1 MYEHWVKTWD
11 FVGADWDE
19 IDREQMRAV
28 GELARL
34 NWELVQIET
43 LNSRTGESGGR
54 AVVSATV
61 RGYFRR
67 PTARNAL
74 RGGSKPG

>member
-1 MYEHWVKTWD
+1 MYEHWVKTWG

-19 IDREQMRAV
+19 IDREQKRAV
-28 GELARL
+28 DEVTRL

-43 LNSRTGESGGR
+43 LNPRTGESGGR
-54 AVVSATV
+54 AAVGATV

-67 PTARNAL
+67 PTAKNAL